1 MFSLVVMRHG
11 PTAWTSEKRLQGRTD
26 TSLSDSGREIVESW
40 RLPAEFADF
49 ECVCSPLKRA
59 METAALLGYT
69 PRIEPRLIEMSWGAW
84 EGQVFP
90 ELREELG
97 PKKMDDYQARGLDFR
112 PPEGESARDVQTR
125 IKPWLDEISAST
137 LVFCHKGILNALF
150 ALASGWDMT
159 TKPPVKLRDGTVHH
173 FRLVDGNPVVEN
185 LNISLAIPSNSPG
198 AAP

>member
-1 MFSLVVMRHG
+1 MIPLVVVRHG
-11 PTAWTSEKRLQGRTD
+11 PTAWTAEKRLQGRTD
-26 TSLSDSGREIVESW
+26 ISLSDSGRAAVKSW

-69 PRIEPRLIEMSWGAW
+69 PRIEPRLMEMSWGAW

-90 ELREELG
+90 DLRKELG
-97 PKKMDDYQARGLDFR
+97 VKVMDDYQAQGLDFR
-112 PPEGESARDVQTR
+112 PPEGESARDVQAR
-125 IKPWLDEISAST
+125 IRPWLDELSAPT
-137 LVFCHKGILNALF
+137 LAICHKGILNALF

-159 TKPPVKLRDGTVHH
+159 TKPPVKFRDGAAHH
-173 FRLVDGNPVVEN
+173 FRLSGGDPVVEN
-185 LNISLAIPSNSPG
+185 LNILLEAPG